1 MSSKA
6 FTPATLPNG
15 TVLKNRIVKA
25 AMEEN
30 LANVTAHNGPSPELL
45 KLYETWGQGG
55 AGLILSGHIMLDPLC
70 MAAAGDI
77 LLSEEVPLDE
87 PLWRDWISRTQ
98 ASGAKFYFQLNHPGR
113 QVRKGA
119 GMPAYAPSA
128 IRVDIGKLAS
138 GAFETPVALTEE
150 QILKIISRFAYAAKK
165 CEQLGASGV
174 QIHSAHGYLSSQF
187 LSPRT
192 NVRTDRWGG
201 SIENRSRFLLETVK
215 AVRAQV
221 SPAFGVAVKINS
233 SDFQKGG
240 FDATDLKH
248 VVAQLNALG
257 GSGGG
262 GGDDEESSAKGNG
275 IDFLELSGGSYEIPA
290 MMGASVPDLEHKK
303 AASTKAREAYFLS
316 TAESLDDL
324 ATMPL
329 LVTGGISRLA
339 TLHAVMD
346 STAKVRLAGVGTAMG
361 LLPDLPQRWERGEDP
376 APRLTANT
384 WFLPGFVVPVARIAG
399 VQWALHQLGRGKEA
413 WPGVWPSWAL
423 GAMQVGES
431 RNMGQYLKWVEEL
444 GLRKGEAV
452 KA

>member
-1 MSSKA
+1 MPSKA

-25 AMEEN
+25 AMEES
-30 LANVTAHNGPSPELL
+30 LANASAYNSPSPELI

-77 LLSEEVPLDE
+77 LIASEVPLDE
-87 PLWRDWISRTQ
+87 PLFRDWITRTQ
-98 ASGAKFYFQLNHPGR
+98 ATGAQFYFQLNHPGR

-138 GAFETPVALTEE
+138 GAFETPIALTEE
-150 QILKIISRFAYAAKK
+150 QILKIIERFAYAAKK
-165 CEQLGASGV
+165 VEEFGASGV

-201 SIENRSRFLLETVK
+201 SIENRSRFLLETIK
-215 AVRAQV
+215 AVRAAV
-221 SPAFGVAVKINS
+221 KPTFGVAVKINS

-240 FDATDLKH
+240 FDSEDLKY

-257 GSGGG
+257 VEDPTSPGKISGGL
-262 GGDDEESSAKGNG
+262 
-275 IDFLELSGGSYEIPA
+275 DFLELSGGSVEVPA
-290 MMGASVPDLEHKK
+290 MMGAAVPDNEAKK

-324 ATMPL
+324 AKMPL

-339 TLHAVMD
+339 TLNAVVE
-346 STAKVRLAGVGTAMG
+346 STEKLRLAGVGTALG
-361 LLPDLPQRWERGEDP
+361 LMPDLPNRWEKGEDP
-376 APRLTANT
+376 QPQLTCNT
-384 WFLPGFVVPVARIAG
+384 WFLPAFLKPVAKLAG
-399 VQWALHQLGRGKEA
+399 VQWALHQAGKGKGA
-413 WPGVWPSWAL
+413 WPGVWPSFAIVMVQL
-423 GAMQVGES
+423 TES
-431 RNMGQYLKWVEEL
+431 RNTKGYLAWVEKL
-444 GLRKGEAV
+444 GLRGEGKKV
-452 KA
+452 Q